1 MSRNPFFS
9 GFVKPLV
16 GGAAVIVL
24 VSGCNGSL
32 PRPTA
37 REKGALAGGALGAGL
52 GAIIGNQVGS
62 PGAGVAIGSALGA
75 VSGGIIGNEVERGSR
90 ETEAQSERISRNEEM
105 LAENR
110 RLLEELRAGGLDVK
124 ETGRGIVANLPD
136 VLFQFGRA
144 DLTPSALDAVGEIA
158 RIAGRA
164 RGRQIS
170 VEGHTDSV
178 GSPEFNQ
185 RLSQQRARSV
195 ADALVSSGV
204 SSSLVRTQG
213 FGEDRPI
220 ASNGSD
226 EGRRRNRRV
235 EVIIENR

>member
-1 MSRNPFFS
+1 MTRKA
-9 GFVKPLV
+9 FVLSFV
-16 GGAAVIVL
+16 RQLLGGVTIVVL
-24 VSGCNGSL
+24 ISGCNGSL

-52 GAIIGNQVGS
+52 GAIIGNQVGN

-75 VSGGIIGNEVERGSR
+75 VSGGIIGNEVERESQ
-90 ETEAQSERISRNEEM
+90 ETAAQSERISRNEEM

-110 RLLEELRAGGLDVK
+110 RILQELRAGGLDVK

-144 DLTPSALDAVGEIA
+144 DLTPSAFDAVGEIA
-158 RIAGRA
+158 RIAARA

-204 SSSLVRTQG
+204 VASLVRTRG
-213 FGEDRPI
+213 FGEDRPV

-235 EVIIENR
+235 EVILENR